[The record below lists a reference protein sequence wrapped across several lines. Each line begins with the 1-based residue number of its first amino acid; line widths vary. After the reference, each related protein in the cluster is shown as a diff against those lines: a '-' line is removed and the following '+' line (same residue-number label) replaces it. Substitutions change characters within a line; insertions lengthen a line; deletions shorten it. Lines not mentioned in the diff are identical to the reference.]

1 RMGDLK
7 KALNTLMEY
16 LKQDYPNIDFSITR
30 DQTKLLDYA
39 INNLFQSLLWGMLL
53 AFGIMFFFLKD
64 VKSPL
69 LIGFTIPVSII
80 VCLLFFQVFGISINI
95 ISLSGLILGIGLM
108 IDNSI
113 IVIDNITQ
121 FRERGYKLPKACVL
135 GTTEVFKPLLSSV
148 LTTCAVFLPLI
159 FLSGISGALFY
170 DQAMA
175 ITIGLFVSLLV
186 SITLL
191 PVLYRLFYLKE
202 SPKKGRMTRFLEK

>member
-1 RMGDLK
+1 
-7 KALNTLMEY
+7 
-16 LKQDYPNIDFSITR
+16 
-30 DQTKLLDYA
+30 
-39 INNLFQSLLWGMLL
+39 
-53 AFGIMFFFLKD
+53 
-64 VKSPL
+64 
-69 LIGFTIPVSII
+69 
-80 VCLLFFQVFGISINI
+80 
-95 ISLSGLILGIGLM
+95 
-108 IDNSI
+108 
-113 IVIDNITQ
+113 
-121 FRERGYKLPKACVL
+121 ERGYKLPKACVL

-202 SPKKGRMTRFLEK
+202 SPKKGRMTRFLEKANRLDYAALYEKGFRWVMRRQRTSWGIVT